1 MKQKSETNQIKDHN
15 VQLLLNMAAYQ
26 NHIWSFGEKNNAWT
40 FVFLKKLQD
49 ISNVHLDFK
58 MITGFSIK
66 QQFYLYIIQLFFV
79 DQS

>member
-26 NHIWSFGEKNNAWT
+26 NHIWRFGEKSNAWT
-40 FVFLKKLQD
+40 FVFFKKFQD

-58 MITGFSIK
+58 NDYRF
-66 QQFYLYIIQLFFV
+66 FY
-79 DQS
+79 